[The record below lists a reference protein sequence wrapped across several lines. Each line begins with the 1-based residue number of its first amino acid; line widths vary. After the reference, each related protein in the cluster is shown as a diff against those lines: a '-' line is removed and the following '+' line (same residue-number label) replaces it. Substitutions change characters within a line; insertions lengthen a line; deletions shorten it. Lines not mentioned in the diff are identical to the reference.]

1 MKGCMVMSKKLFRSR
16 SDKKVAGILGGL
28 GQYFGI
34 DPTILRVLFVLLLIG
49 TGGFPFALIYLI
61 LTFIIPYDDGVIQ
74 G

>member
-1 MKGCMVMSKKLFRSR
+1 MVMSKKLFRSR

-28 GQYFGI
+28 GKYFGI

-61 LTFIIPYDDGVIQ
+61 LIFVIPYDDGVIE

>member
-1 MKGCMVMSKKLFRSR
+1 MSKKLFRSR